1 MLKMIECEKFSSRA
15 IFFNEGLN
23 IIAGDEVASNSIG
36 KTTMLMIIDFIFG
49 GGDYLTKNSDTVK
62 HLGHHEFCFRFLFNK
77 QDYFF
82 RRGTKTPGIIYICDE
97 KYRVLEGKNLS
108 EYLKW
113 LQNKYDCELDGL
125 SFRGIVSRFFRIY
138 GRANLDER
146 TPLKSY
152 ENEKMVDSII
162 DLIKLFDK
170 YRLIS
175 SYQQK
180 VSELD
185 NRKKIVNKA
194 EKVAI
199 IDSAV
204 NKAAYKRNQKAIQ
217 HLSEEI
223 EVLKQNIMTHSMG
236 KEALLSDEILEL
248 QNQKNKLVISRNKQ
262 RNRLRKNKENIA
274 LKKSRI
280 FDDID
285 QLESFFPEV
294 DKSRIN
300 DIEQFHLKLTDILKD
315 ELNSSKREL
324 EAGIRKIDQEI
335 DALDL
340 ELSRLLEVDSA
351 PKYSVSRLIELSA
364 AMKNYEELNKRY
376 DDKKK
381 LKEELSIRRDELVEL
396 KKASTDEITQ
406 QINQQMLLMFN
417 SMYTDKFNPPRFEIH
432 EKAYSLKT
440 DNDTGTGT
448 AFVSLIL
455 FDLSILKLTKLPSLV
470 HDLPLLKNIDN
481 DAMEQIIKLYASNEK
496 QIFIAIDKIE
506 SYSKATSK
514 LILKNR
520 VLQLNKG
527 KNLFIESW
535 KDKN

>member
-1 MLKMIECEKFSSRA
+1 
-15 IFFNEGLN
+15 
-23 IIAGDEVASNSIG
+23 
-36 KTTMLMIIDFIFG
+36 
-49 GGDYLTKNSDTVK
+49 
-62 HLGHHEFCFRFLFNK
+62 
-77 QDYFF
+77 
-82 RRGTKTPGIIYICDE
+82 
-97 KYRVLEGKNLS
+97 
-108 EYLKW
+108 
-113 LQNKYDCELDGL
+113 
-125 SFRGIVSRFFRIY
+125 
-138 GRANLDER
+138 
-146 TPLKSY
+146 
-152 ENEKMVDSII
+152 
-162 DLIKLFDK
+162 
-170 YRLIS
+170 
-175 SYQQK
+175 
-180 VSELD
+180 
-185 NRKKIVNKA
+185 
-194 EKVAI
+194 
-199 IDSAV
+199 
-204 NKAAYKRNQKAIQ
+204 
-217 HLSEEI
+217 
-223 EVLKQNIMTHSMG
+223 
-236 KEALLSDEILEL
+236 
-248 QNQKNKLVISRNKQ
+248 
-262 RNRLRKNKENIA
+262 
-274 LKKSRI
+274 
-280 FDDID
+280 
-285 QLESFFPEV
+285 
-294 DKSRIN
+294 
-300 DIEQFHLKLTDILKD
+300 IEQFHLKLTDILKD

-376 DDKKK
+376 DDKKN
-381 LKEELSIRRDELVEL
+381 LKEELGIRRDELIEL

-417 SMYTDKFNPPRFEIH
+417 SMYMDKLNPPRFEIH